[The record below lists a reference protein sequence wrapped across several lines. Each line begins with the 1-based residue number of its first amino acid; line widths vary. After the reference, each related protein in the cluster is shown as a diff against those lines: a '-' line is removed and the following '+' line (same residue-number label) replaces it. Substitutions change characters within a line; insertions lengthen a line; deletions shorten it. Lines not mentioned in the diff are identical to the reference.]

1 MRHLT
6 KRPKPHVNRQFN
18 QCGTRPQRHNKS
30 HKDFKWPQKKRDEK
44 QALEFLKTQ
53 NVSSELPK
61 RLKAKQSKRFK
72 VTKKTQNDAKR
83 KKRIKKTH
91 SVKTLPK
98 RYKSEAQDHKEKL
111 NNTKKPQRDFKR
123 LETEYSLKTSPKISK
138 RPKMQNYQRQ
148 TEHKDRNITLVS
160 CCLNPGKRKTQGWIS
175 QNNNNKKALDHFIL

>member
-1 MRHLT
+1 MQAKEYILHPHRHTTLWSLSKTTKETHKTEETMRHLT

-53 NVSSELPK
+53 NVSSET
-61 RLKAKQSKRFK
+61 QSKT
-72 VTKKTQNDAKR
+72 VKKIQSHQKQTQNDAKG

-138 RPKMQNYQRQ
+138 RPKMQNYQRHKLSTK
-148 TEHKDRNITLVS
+148 TET
-160 CCLNPGKRKTQGWIS
+160 
-175 QNNNNKKALDHFIL
+175 

>member
-1 MRHLT
+1 MQAKEYILHPHRHTTLWSLSKTTKETHKTEETMRHLT

-138 RPKMQNYQRQ
+138 RPKMQNYQRHKLSTK
-148 TEHKDRNITLVS
+148 TEI
-160 CCLNPGKRKTQGWIS
+160 
-175 QNNNNKKALDHFIL
+175 

>member
-1 MRHLT
+1 MT
-6 KRPKPHVNRQFN
+6 
-18 QCGTRPQRHNKS
+18 
-30 HKDFKWPQKKRDEK
+30 QKG
-44 QALEFLKTQ
+44 
-53 NVSSELPK
+53 
-61 RLKAKQSKRFK
+61 
-72 VTKKTQNDAKR
+72 

-175 QNNNNKKALDHFIL
+175 QNNNNNKKALDHFIL

>member
-1 MRHLT
+1 MQAKEYILHPHRHTTLWSLSKTTKETHKTEETMRHLT

-53 NVSSELPK
+53 NVSSVTKET
-61 RLKAKQSKRFK
+61 QSKT
-72 VTKKTQNDAKR
+72 VKKIQSHQKQTQNDAKR

-138 RPKMQNYQRQ
+138 RPKMQNYQRHKLSTK
-148 TEHKDRNITLVS
+148 TET
-160 CCLNPGKRKTQGWIS
+160 
-175 QNNNNKKALDHFIL
+175 

>member
-1 MRHLT
+1 MTT
-6 KRPKPHVNRQFN
+6 KKERWETSFRV
-18 QCGTRPQRHNKS
+18 S
-30 HKDFKWPQKKRDEK
+30 KDAERILRVTKE
-44 QALEFLKTQ
+44 T
-53 NVSSELPK
+53 
-61 RLKAKQSKRFK
+61 QSKT
-72 VTKKTQNDAKR
+72 VKKIQSHQKQTQNDAKR

>member
-1 MRHLT
+1 MTT
-6 KRPKPHVNRQFN
+6 KKERWETSFRV
-18 QCGTRPQRHNKS
+18 S
-30 HKDFKWPQKKRDEK
+30 KDAERILRVTKE
-44 QALEFLKTQ
+44 T
-53 NVSSELPK
+53 
-61 RLKAKQSKRFK
+61 QSKT
-72 VTKKTQNDAKR
+72 VKKIQSHQKQTQNDAKR

-138 RPKMQNYQRQ
+138 RP
-148 TEHKDRNITLVS
+148 
-160 CCLNPGKRKTQGWIS
+160 GKRKTQGWIS